1 MSRKIT
7 EQKFNEIK
15 EFLNTPI
22 LVKPSIRHVAKSFGY
37 SSGTIARINRFNTHK
52 EYKDYERERQKKYTK
67 DYLENEINASKV
79 EAEQIKKGIEEF
91 NNEWYFKNES

>member
-22 LVKPSIRHVAKSFGY
+22 LVKPPIRYVADRFGY
-37 SSGTIARINRFNTHK
+37 SSSTVSLINRFNTYK
-52 EYKDYERERQKKYTK
+52 EYQNRYLNDYIQ
-67 DYLENEINASKV
+67 NEINASKA
-79 EAEQIKKGIEEF
+79 EAEQIKKEIEEF
-91 NNEWYFKNES
+91 NNEWYFQNES